1 MVARDDKHALPRGG
15 LPKAPSLLDCFLEAL
30 AKRGPRDHDV
40 DVTISPS
47 GDPGPSDLSPADPTP
62 ADPSSAD
69 PSPADPSPADP
80 SPADPKPS
88 LAPST
93 QPDLFST

>member
-40 DVTISPS
+40 GVTISPS
-47 GDPGPSDLSPADPTP
+47 ADPGPSDLGPADTR
-62 ADPSSAD
+62 
-69 PSPADPSPADP
+69 
-80 SPADPKPS
+80 PADPKPS
-88 LAPST
+88 PAAGT

>member
-1 MVARDDKHALPRGG
+1 MVARDDKHALPKGG

-47 GDPGPSDLSPADPTP
+47 ADPGRSDLRPADLSPAAPE
-62 ADPSSAD
+62 
-69 PSPADPSPADP
+69 
-80 SPADPKPS
+80 PS
-88 LAPST
+88 LAPGT
-93 QPDLFST
+93 QPALFST

>member
-1 MVARDDKHALPRGG
+1 MVARDDKHALPKGG

-47 GDPGPSDLSPADPTP
+47 ADPGPSELRPADLRPADLSPAAPE
-62 ADPSSAD
+62 
-69 PSPADPSPADP
+69 
-80 SPADPKPS
+80 PS
-88 LAPST
+88 LAPGT

>member
-30 AKRGPRDHDV
+30 AKRGPREPDV

-47 GDPGPSDLSPADPTP
+47 ADPGPSDLSPSDLR
-62 ADPSSAD
+62 
-69 PSPADPSPADP
+69 
-80 SPADPKPS
+80 PADPKPS